1 MKDTF
6 GSYHPSIN
14 FIYFVAVIGL
24 SMFLMHPIFLGIS
37 LACSLTYAI
46 YLSGAKVIY
55 NQLLY
60 SVPLCMV
67 IGLINPLFNHEGMT
81 IIGYLGDNPITLE
94 SIYYGCGMAV
104 LFVDVLLWF
113 KCYSYVMTSDKLIY
127 LLGRKIPTL
136 ALIFSMTLRMI
147 PLFKKQFQKV
157 MRAQEGLGNRAK
169 GKNIFAKI
177 KWGMKVL
184 SIMMTWMLENA
195 IDTADSMRSR
205 GYGLKGRSSFSIY
218 SFQRKDRSVLILLV
232 ILISSVAIGI
242 FYGEMQIRYF
252 PSIKMQPITI
262 RSMMTYLAYGLLC
275 ILPLSLHIVEDIK
288 WHYLK

>member
-157 MRAQEGLGNRAK
+157 MRAQEGMGNRAK